1 MRICIL
7 TEDDFLAEQLMLECG
22 AFPVSLCRG
31 KGGEIPAADLY
42 LHDLKAPSPS
52 GERITFGEGGDFPY
66 AYSART
72 LAERLSE
79 SVFKAPRTP
88 SLTLFASRRSALLDG
103 QEIFFS
109 RREFALLSALF
120 EADGFLSREQ
130 LIERIWDGKAD
141 ARTVNVYIHYLREK
155 LEAGGRRIICSDRTR
170 GYAIYK
176 EGQYATADL
185 R

>member
-7 TEDDFLAEQLMLECG
+7 TDDDFFAEQLMLECG

-42 LHDLKAPSPS
+42 LQDVSYPAPS
-52 GERITFGEGGDFPY
+52 GVAITFGEGGDFPY
-66 AYSART
+66 AYSARA
-72 LAERLSE
+72 LAKLLSG
-79 SVFKAPRTP
+79 SVFGTPKAPL
-88 SLTLFASRRSALLDG
+88 LTLYAGRRSALLDG
-103 QEIFFS
+103 QEVFFS

-120 EADGFLSREQ
+120 EADGFLSREE
-130 LIERIWDGKAD
+130 LIEKIWDGKAD

-155 LEAGGRRIICSDRTR
+155 LEAGGRRIICCDRAR

-176 EGQYATADL
+176 EGQYVTADL